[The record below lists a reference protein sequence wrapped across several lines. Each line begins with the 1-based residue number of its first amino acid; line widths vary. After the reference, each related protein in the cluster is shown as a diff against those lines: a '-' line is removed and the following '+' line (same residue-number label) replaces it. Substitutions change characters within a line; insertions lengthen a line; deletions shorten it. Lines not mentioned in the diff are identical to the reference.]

1 VKIKIISIGKI
12 KSRPVAELVADYFS
26 RLKHYHNSSLSS
38 FRDDAQ
44 ALGEVSSSDYLVAMD
59 EHGKKLSSVGLAEFI
74 ESRANAS
81 TKNLCF
87 FIGGPDGVS
96 AEVKSRANLVLSLS
110 DMTFPHELAQAMLLE
125 QLYRASSINRNE
137 PYHRI

>member
-1 VKIKIISIGKI
+1 MKIKIISIGKI

-26 RLKHYHNSSLSS
+26 RLKHYHNSSLNS

-87 FIGGPDGVS
+87 FIGGPDGIS

-110 DMTFPHELAQAMLLE
+110 DMTFPHELAQAMVLE

>member
-12 KSRPVAELVADYFS
+12 KSKPVTELVSDYFS
-26 RLKHYHNSSLSS
+26 RLKHYHNASLNS
-38 FRDDAQ
+38 FRDDFY
-44 ALGEVSSSDYLVAMD
+44 ALGEISSSDYLVVMD

-96 AEVKSRANLVLSLS
+96 DEVKFRANLILSLS

-137 PYHRI
+137 PYHRT